1 MPTVDVGGAKD
12 GDYQVM
18 PEGEVV
24 TATVLDLQQVP
35 SDFTDD
41 DGNKKDQFQWDFI
54 ITDEGPFKGRK
65 IRSWTTTNFVAHPNC
80 KAYTWAKAILRRD
93 FKEGESFDTDDL
105 ISHSCRLV
113 LGVTADG
120 KWNRVA
126 SVLPA
131 KDSTSISTG
140 ESPVEAPF

>member
-1 MPTVDVGGAKD
+1 MPVTTVGGSKE
-12 GDYQVM
+12 GDYTVL

-24 TATVLDLQQVP
+24 AATVLNVEQVP
-35 SDFTDD
+35 SSFKDD
-41 DGNKKDQFQWDFI
+41 DGNDQEQFQWDFI
-54 ITDEGPFKGRK
+54 VTDEGPFKGKK

-105 ISHSCRLV
+105 ISHACRLV
-113 LGVTADG
+113 VGVTADG
-120 KWNRVA
+120 KWNRVS

-131 KDSTSISTG
+131 KEASSLTTS
-140 ESPVEAPF
+140 ESPQETPF

>member
-12 GDYQVM
+12 SDYQVM

-24 TATVLDLQQVP
+24 TATVLNVEQVP

-80 KAYTWAKAILRRD
+80 KAYTWSKAILRRD

-131 KDSTSISTG
+131 KDAASLSTSDSPQ
-140 ESPVEAPF
+140 ESPF